1 MHLACH
7 GHVDLEHPRLTGLV
21 LAGGEVLTLDEI
33 YRLPLRADLAVL
45 SACRSGVGAVVNG
58 EGVIGLVRGFLFA
71 GSPQVVVSNWR
82 VDDAGTSRFMESFY
96 RRMVTGGEPAGRAL
110 RAAKLERLRAGGP
123 EAHPF
128 HWASFVLWGAR

>member
-1 MHLACH
+1 M
-7 GHVDLEHPRLTGLV
+7 